1 MFLLQIPEL
10 FSSFSF
16 LPVLQQLLISLFPE
30 EFWRCLCSHHALSCY
45 FNHARYW
52 PDWNSSSSSEP
63 GLSPGSR
70 VRHALWRRCL
80 SSASLGTRGQS
91 WMALFLNNSG
101 TAGMSSL
108 VLEAGPG
115 SASCRWPA
123 TKRGITDFWN
133 LLLVSQGSAPFL
145 GQIKTTQSRLNCLDF
160 WICFCLFFFHFLLQS
175 NWVIFTFLNSLRF
188 HWI

>member
-1 MFLLQIPEL
+1 MLYLVTLITHAIDQTGIRHPLPSQACRQVFGRIQSKACSLKKVPV
-10 FSSFSF
+10 FSLSGHTGT
-16 LPVLQQLLISLFPE
+16 VLDGTFPKQL
-30 EFWRCLCSHHALSCY
+30 R
-45 FNHARYW
+45 
-52 PDWNSSSSSEP
+52 
-63 GLSPGSR
+63 
-70 VRHALWRRCL
+70 
-80 SSASLGTRGQS
+80 
-91 WMALFLNNSG
+91 

-175 NWVIFTFLNSLRF
+175 N
-188 HWI
+188 